1 MAKQSFLKDE
11 SGEIFSPL
19 VSTASIYDK
28 NLSQTLGGKLDAD
41 LFWGSETIFYGDATS
56 VSMNANSFNWVL
68 PTNIHFDI
76 YNGFV
81 SGTGYVVPFDGLYE
95 ISVHMQYRGN
105 SGGKSSNFCG
115 YCVNKIAQDGI
126 DLGVWQRQN
135 YRLESCP
142 TFQRYLVA
150 GDSIQ
155 FEYYVDGSSSRMID
169 YMSMTIKLIHKNNY
183 QPAPT
188 AGNTNI
194 KILKDE
200 NGEPFSPITNI
211 DSCLLASNE
220 NIQEKYNRKTKL
232 VAAVTYGVC
241 ELDTSVTDTI
251 NTKYFSS
258 DNLVS
263 HYENNRKIIMA
274 SGYETIPHFEIA
286 KSGWYNVGVG
296 CRVMDYMA
304 ESQDARIQIGYT
316 TTSNAKNVHFI
327 WGGRMAY
334 RYGYSG
340 RRTVY
345 FDRGTIVYPRIWRD
359 LSIPNLR
366 YLNFYIEE
374 VKLDDTNTPWTLS
387 EATSFMQR
395 MIDTKNSHKNNTT
408 FPRDYLFGEG
418 THTDDY
424 WEFYFGTPVSGAN
437 YVHFSKKND
446 EFLYLPLA
454 GA

>member
-11 SGEIFSPL
+11 NGEIFSPL

-28 NLSQTLGGKLDAD
+28 NLSQTLGGKLDDD

-56 VSMNANSFNWVL
+56 VSMNANSFNWAL

-76 YNGFV
+76 YSGFV

-95 ISVHMQYRGN
+95 ISVHMQYGN
-105 SGGKSSNFCG
+105 NGGGQSSNFCG
-115 YCVNKIAQDGI
+115 YCVNKIAKDGMNF
-126 DLGVWQRQN
+126 GVWQRQN

-142 TFQRYLVA
+142 TFQRYLAA
-150 GDSIQ
+150 GSSVQ
-155 FEYYVDGSSSRMID
+155 FAYYVDGSSSRRID
-169 YMSMTIKLIHKNNY
+169 YMSMTIKLVHKNNY

-220 NIQEKYNRKTKL
+220 NIQEKYNKKTKL
-232 VAAVTYGVC
+232 VASITYQVC
-241 ELDTSVTDTI
+241 ELDTGTQDTI

-258 DNLVS
+258 DNLIS
-263 HYENNRKIIMA
+263 HYTNNRKIIMA
-274 SGYETIPHFEIA
+274 SRYETIPHLEIA

-296 CRVMDYMA
+296 CRVMDYTA
-304 ESQDARIQIGYT
+304 GSQDVRIQVGYT
-316 TTSNAKNVHFI
+316 TTAGNKGVHYI

>member
-1 MAKQSFLKDE
+1 MTTFFGGQKQF
-11 SGEIFSPL
+11 
-19 VSTASIYDK
+19 
-28 NLSQTLGGKLDAD
+28 
-41 LFWGSETIFYGDATS
+41 FYGDATS

-68 PTNIHFDI
+68 PTNIQFDI

-105 SGGKSSNFCG
+105 TGGKSSNFCG
-115 YCVNKIAQDGI
+115 YCVNKVLKNGI
-126 DLGVWQRQN
+126 DFGVWQRQN

-142 TFQRYLVA
+142 TCQKYLVA

-155 FEYYVDGSSSRMID
+155 FQYYVDGDSSRMID
-169 YMSMTIKLIHKNNY
+169 YMSMTIKLVHKNNY
-183 QPAPT
+183 QPAST
-188 AGNTNI
+188 AGKTNI
-194 KILKDE
+194 KFLKNE
-200 NGEPFSPITNI
+200 NGELFSPITNI

-220 NIQEKYNRKTKL
+220 NIQEKYDRKTKL
-232 VAAVTYGVC
+232 VACATYGVC

-258 DNLVS
+258 YNLIS
-263 HYENNRKIIMA
+263 HYENNRKVIMA
-274 SGYETIPHFEIA
+274 SGYGTIPHFEIA

-296 CRVMDYMA
+296 CRVMDYTA
-304 ESQDARIQIGYT
+304 GSQDARIQIGYT

-359 LSIPNLR
+359 LSIPNLE

-408 FPRDYLFGEG
+408 FPRDYIFGEG

-424 WEFYFGTPVSGAN
+424 WEFYFGTPTSGGD

>member
-1 MAKQSFLKDE
+1 MA
-11 SGEIFSPL
+11 
-19 VSTASIYDK
+19 
-28 NLSQTLGGKLDAD
+28 
-41 LFWGSETIFYGDATS
+41 TINQKY
-56 VSMNANSFNWVL
+56 
-68 PTNIHFDI
+68 
-76 YNGFV
+76 
-81 SGTGYVVPFDGLYE
+81 
-95 ISVHMQYRGN
+95 
-105 SGGKSSNFCG
+105 
-115 YCVNKIAQDGI
+115 
-126 DLGVWQRQN
+126 
-135 YRLESCP
+135 
-142 TFQRYLVA
+142 
-150 GDSIQ
+150 
-155 FEYYVDGSSSRMID
+155 
-169 YMSMTIKLIHKNNY
+169 
-183 QPAPT
+183 
-188 AGNTNI
+188 
-194 KILKDE
+194 LKDE

-220 NIQEKYNRKTKL
+220 NIQEKYDRKTKL
-232 VAAVTYGVC
+232 VACATYGVC

-258 DNLVS
+258 YNLTS
-263 HYENNRKIIMA
+263 HYENNRKVIMA
-274 SGYETIPHFEIA
+274 SGYGTIPHFEIA

-296 CRVMDYMA
+296 CRVMDYTA
-304 ESQDARIQIGYT
+304 GSQDARIQIGYT
-316 TTSNAKNVHFI
+316 TTSNAQNVHCI

-345 FDRGTIVYPRIWRD
+345 FNRGTIVYPRIWRD
-359 LSIPNLR
+359 LSIPNLG

-408 FPRDYLFGEG
+408 FPRDYIFREG

-424 WEFYFGTPVSGAN
+424 WEFYFGTPTSGGD

>member
-95 ISVHMQYRGN
+95 ISVHMQYRN
-105 SGGKSSNFCG
+105 NDGGKSSNFCG

-126 DLGVWQRQN
+126 NLGVWQRQN

-142 TFQRYLVA
+142 TFQRHLVA

-169 YMSMTIKLIHKNNY
+169 YMSMTIKLVHKNNY

-211 DSCLLASNE
+211 NSCLLASNE
-220 NIQEKYNRKTKL
+220 NIQEKYNKKTKL
-232 VAAVTYGVC
+232 VAAVTYGIC
-241 ELDTSVTDTI
+241 EFNTSVTDTI

-274 SGYETIPHFEIA
+274 SGYGTIPHFEIA

-296 CRVMDYMA
+296 CRVMDYTDG
-304 ESQDARIQIGYT
+304 SQDARIQVGYNT
-316 TTSNAKNVHFI
+316 TAGNKGVHFI

-395 MIDTKNSHKNNTT
+395 MINIKNSHKNNTT

>member
-1 MAKQSFLKDE
+1 MTTFFGGQKQF
-11 SGEIFSPL
+11 
-19 VSTASIYDK
+19 
-28 NLSQTLGGKLDAD
+28 
-41 LFWGSETIFYGDATS
+41 FYGDATS

-68 PTNIHFDI
+68 PTNIQFDI

-105 SGGKSSNFCG
+105 TGGKSSNFCG
-115 YCVNKIAQDGI
+115 YCVNKVLKDGI
-126 DLGVWQRQN
+126 DFGVWQRQN

-142 TFQRYLVA
+142 TCQKYLVA

-155 FEYYVDGSSSRMID
+155 FQYYVDGDSSRMID
-169 YMSMTIKLIHKNNY
+169 YMSMTIKLVHKNNY
-183 QPAPT
+183 QPAST
-188 AGNTNI
+188 AGKTNI
-194 KILKDE
+194 KFLKNE
-200 NGEPFSPITNI
+200 NGELFSPITNI

-220 NIQEKYNRKTKL
+220 NIQEKYDRKTKL
-232 VAAVTYGVC
+232 VACATYGVC

-258 DNLVS
+258 YNLTS
-263 HYENNRKIIMA
+263 HYENNRKVIMA
-274 SGYETIPHFEIA
+274 SGYGTIPHFEIV

-296 CRVMDYMA
+296 CRVMDYTGG
-304 ESQDARIQIGYT
+304 SQDARIQIGYT

-359 LSIPNLR
+359 LSIPNLE

-424 WEFYFGTPVSGAN
+424 WEFYFGTPTSGGD

-446 EFLYLPLA
+446 EFLYLPLD

>member
-1 MAKQSFLKDE
+1 MTTFFGGQKQF
-11 SGEIFSPL
+11 
-19 VSTASIYDK
+19 
-28 NLSQTLGGKLDAD
+28 
-41 LFWGSETIFYGDATS
+41 FYGDATS

-68 PTNIHFDI
+68 PTNIQFDI

-105 SGGKSSNFCG
+105 TGGKSSNFCG
-115 YCVNKIAQDGI
+115 YCVNKVLNDGI
-126 DLGVWQRQN
+126 DFGVWQRQN

-142 TFQRYLVA
+142 TCQKYLVA

-155 FEYYVDGSSSRMID
+155 FQYYVDGDSSRMID
-169 YMSMTIKLIHKNNY
+169 YMSMTIKLVHKNNY
-183 QPAPT
+183 QPAST
-188 AGNTNI
+188 AGKTNI
-194 KILKDE
+194 KFLKNE
-200 NGEPFSPITNI
+200 NGELFSPITNI

-220 NIQEKYNRKTKL
+220 NIQEKYDRKTKL
-232 VAAVTYGVC
+232 VACATYGVC

-258 DNLVS
+258 YNLIS
-263 HYENNRKIIMA
+263 HYENNRKVIMA
-274 SGYETIPHFEIA
+274 SGYGTIPHFEIA

-296 CRVMDYMA
+296 CRVMDYTA
-304 ESQDARIQIGYT
+304 GSQDARIQIGYT

-345 FDRGTIVYPRIWRD
+345 FNRGTIVYPRIWRD
-359 LSIPNLR
+359 LSIPNLE

-408 FPRDYLFGEG
+408 FPRDYIFGEG

-424 WEFYFGTPVSGAN
+424 WEFYFGTPTSGGD